1 MFVIRLPNG
10 NLQVPHTA
18 VHNGDGRRILGN
30 LYVEIGPDDSDY
42 ERLAAQAL
50 TPDEAEARK
59 QQWRDGDAALRRE
72 FEEFARLI
80 EDEPFSP

>member
-18 VHNGDGRRILGN
+18 IHQGDGPQIIGN
-30 LYVEIGPDDSDY
+30 LYIEIGPGDTDY

-59 QQWRDGDAALRRE
+59 QQWRDGDDALRRE
-72 FEEFARLI
+72 FEEFARLAG
-80 EDEPFSP
+80 DDPF